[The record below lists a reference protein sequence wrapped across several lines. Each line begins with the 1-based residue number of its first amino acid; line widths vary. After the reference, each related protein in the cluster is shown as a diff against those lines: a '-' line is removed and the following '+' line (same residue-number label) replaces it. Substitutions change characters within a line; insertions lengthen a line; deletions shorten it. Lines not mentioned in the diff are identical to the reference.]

1 MKRFAFFRHTF
12 LLCAAMTVS
21 QAPAQDRPAAASL
34 ANAEFAFASHS
45 VATNMK
51 EAFLAVFTDDGYLL
65 QPGPVNAKEATSRN
79 PVPPIELNWRPAYV
93 HVAASGDLGYSTG
106 PARILSKTDPARPP
120 RWTNFV
126 SIWKRDAG
134 GPWRLHVDLGIFHS
148 QPILADAWL
157 QLSAGTSTGPGEAA
171 FVAAEKSFASLAE
184 QSGYAAAF
192 AQHAADDVRVY
203 RNNAV
208 PMLGKSSL
216 GGATFGAAG
225 QGSEIVA
232 SGVSKSG
239 DLGWALV
246 KLAPR
251 KDGKLD
257 TASAHALRIWRA
269 REGKFELAL
278 DVLNEMPKP

>member
-1 MKRFAFFRHTF
+1 MKRFAF
-12 LLCAAMTVS
+12 LLMAAMTAS
-21 QAPAQDRPAAASL
+21 EALAQDRPAAASL

-79 PVPPIELNWRPAYV
+79 PIPPIELNWRPAFV
-93 HVAASGDLGYSTG
+93 HVASSGELGYSTG
-106 PARILSKTDPARPP
+106 PARILSKTDATRPP

-134 GPWRLHVDLGIFHS
+134 GPWKLHVDLGIFHS

-157 QLSAGTSTGPGEAA
+157 QLSAGEGSGPGEAA
-171 FVAAEKSFASLAE
+171 FVATEKNFATLVE
-184 QSGYAAAF
+184 QSGYGAAF
-192 AQHAADDVRVY
+192 AQYASDDVRVY

-208 PMLGKSSL
+208 PMLGKAAL
-216 GGATFGAAG
+216 NGVKFGNAG
-225 QGSEIVA
+225 EGSEIVS
-232 SGVSKSG
+232 SGVSRSG

-257 TASAHALRIWRA
+257 AASAHALRIWRA
-269 REGKFELAL
+269 RAGKFELAL
-278 DVLNEMPKP
+278 DVVNEMPAPK